1 MLEFG
6 ISALLRIVILIFK
19 KLIPSIDSIDCE
31 GSLNSESEDSD
42 CDAAHSNNANKTK
55 RKTKQNVKI
64 VKKKGESL

>member
-55 RKTKQNVKI
+55 QNVKI